1 MKEVDAGLD
10 WSDISLPSQCLTNA
24 WLATMIYEQSL
35 KCGTI
40 GLEAIIW
47 GAVTQQMVFSCSDLY
62 I

>member
-10 WSDISLPSQCLTNA
+10 CSDISLASQCLTNA
-24 WLATMIYEQSL
+24 WLATMTYERSQ

-62 I
+62 L